1 MKNNFI
7 KLLDFF
13 YPVFKRIMPL
23 QTFRYAACGGANTIL
38 GLFIYYIGYHFIFDK
53 SIFNIGFLVF
63 KPHMAALFLSGF
75 FSFFLGFVLNKYI
88 VFTESNLQYRV
99 QLFRYF
105 ISFGLNIIINY
116 FMLKL
121 LIEGLNWYPFLSQV
135 FTTIIII
142 IISYL
147 TQKRFTFKTR

>member
-7 KLLDFF
+7 KFLDFF

-23 QTFRYAACGGANTIL
+23 QTFRYAACGGGNTIL
-38 GLFIYYIGYHFIFDK
+38 GLFIYYIGYHFVFDK

-63 KPHMAALFLSGF
+63 KPHMAALFLSGL
-75 FSFFLGFVLNKYI
+75 FSFFIGFVLNKYI
-88 VFTESNLQYRV
+88 VFTESNLQSRI

-105 ISFGLNIIINY
+105 ISFSLNIIINY

>member
-7 KLLDFF
+7 KIIDCF
-13 YPVFKRIMPL
+13 YPLFRRVIPL
-23 QTFRYAACGGANTIL
+23 QTFRYAACGGGNTIL
-38 GLFIYYIGYHFIFDK
+38 GLLLYYIGYHYIFDK
-53 SIFNIGFLVF
+53 SIFDLGFLVF
-63 KPHMAALFLSGF
+63 KPHMAALFLSGIV
-75 FSFFLGFVLNKYI
+75 SFFIGFLLNKFI
-88 VFTESNLQYRV
+88 VFTESNLQSRV

-105 ISFGLNIIINY
+105 ISFGFNIILNY

-121 LIEGLNWYPFLSQV
+121 LVEGLNWFPFASQL

-147 TQKRFTFKTR
+147 TQKRFTFKTK